1 MDAASGTI
9 TNETTGEVFH
19 ATPFP
24 AFINRIIENG
34 GLLPYLVK
42 KQEGEV
48 K

>member
-1 MDAASGTI
+1 VDAESGII
-9 TNETTGEVFH
+9 TNLTTGKTFQ

-42 KQEGEV
+42 KQGGDSQ
-48 K
+48 